1 MCDECSAECR
11 FYASGITT
19 IENIPEETKRLGTWN
34 CTLPPGI
41 LNYNV
46 LSAIHS
52 FNINTESTDTIVDN
66 IELPTNAVQC
76 PITYPFPRYRTAITV
91 EACCK
96 CGDQSKC
103 ILVTDI
109 TDRTGINSYNI
120 GGVNAMLA
128 ADGAVDEC
136 KSKYVKDHKINIL
149 LV

>member
-1 MCDECSAECR
+1 MISDEISSVQPYWNIFIFLIIEVLEN
-11 FYASGITT
+11 GVT
-19 IENIPEETKRLGTWN
+19 IQP
-34 CTLPPGI
+34 
-41 LNYNV
+41 
-46 LSAIHS
+46 
-52 FNINTESTDTIVDN
+52 INTLDQNPESTDTIVDN

-76 PITYPFPRYRTAITV
+76 PITYPFPRYRVATTV